1 MDRRFDGAVVPPES
15 TNGGTTARS
24 SPRQLQLN
32 YTCRKVQIKSSKL
45 QPIQCGIY
53 TEPPVIATFTSKNT
67 VDTNLLTNL
76 SIPTPIPLIVKTA
89 PELFPNLYEK
99 PASEQLS
106 TSPPIMARIKV
117 KGRNNG
123 FIPDD
128 IDMAVGSEKFMIKLK
143 TISRLDFNKR
153 RARSISKAHEEFDWC
168 YIDLDGEGDH
178 SKLEEEDKKWGEDQ
192 PCHN

>member
-32 YTCRKVQIKSSKL
+32 YTCRKVQKLYIKGS
-45 QPIQCGIY
+45 
-53 TEPPVIATFTSKNT
+53 V
-67 VDTNLLTNL
+67 VNL
-76 SIPTPIPLIVKTA
+76 
-89 PELFPNLYEK
+89 
-99 PASEQLS
+99 
-106 TSPPIMARIKV
+106 IKV

-128 IDMAVGSEKFMIKLK
+128 IDMAVGSEKFMIKLE